1 MTACVFTDFKLC
13 AYVFFY
19 RNSGIPPHTE
29 EPHFL
34 GGKASASGYHL
45 SHDDSGSSGFGSLSG
60 NHNISPLNMK
70 SEGGIHELVSPRV
83 SLDNHGMLV
92 QSGHAFRPNWPV
104 MNSME
109 RQNMIQ
115 NVEEKVDHSEN
126 NMTNLSLQ
134 GKKCANIIHSS
145 MPISLSPHVDVG
157 CMQNANHAS
166 GGLHHVGQRAQDH
179 TLSVYSSGGSHIYVT
194 L

>member
-1 MTACVFTDFKLC
+1 M
-13 AYVFFY
+13 
-19 RNSGIPPHTE
+19 
-29 EPHFL
+29 
-34 GGKASASGYHL
+34 GGKANASGYLL
-45 SHDDSGSSGFGSLSG
+45 SHDDSGSSGFGSLPG

-83 SLDNHGMLV
+83 SLENHGMLV

-115 NVEEKVDHSEN
+115 NVEEKVDHSKN

-134 GKKCANIIHSS
+134 GKKCANIINSS
-145 MPISLSPHVDVG
+145 MPIFLSPHVDVG
-157 CMQNANHAS
+157 CMQNVIVHQGDCIMSVS
-166 GGLHHVGQRAQDH
+166 GPKIIHFQLTHLGGPTSMLLYKRDSYQD
-179 TLSVYSSGGSHIYVT
+179 Y
-194 L
+194 